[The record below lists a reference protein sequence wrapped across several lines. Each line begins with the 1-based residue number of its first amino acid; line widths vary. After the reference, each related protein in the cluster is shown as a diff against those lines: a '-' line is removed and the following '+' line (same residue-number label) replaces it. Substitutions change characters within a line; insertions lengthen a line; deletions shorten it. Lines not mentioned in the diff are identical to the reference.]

1 MDNIVHFFG
10 FVFTAEISE
19 PGSSF
24 FLRACAVTPSVIG
37 GMGIA
42 FNQLNSMI
50 SIAGKT
56 LR

>member
-1 MDNIVHFFG
+1 MDSVVHFFG
-10 FVFTAEISE
+10 FAFTAEISE

-24 FLRACAVTPSVIG
+24 FLRACAVTPSALG

-50 SIAGKT
+50 SIAGKS